1 MVFACRKCRKVFR
14 KDMIDYDEC
23 DEYCPHCDNH
33 YVITAKTPQM
43 GLQVEGDDPRLMK
56 DFRQK
61 QLQLLEEDFMADRL
75 G

>member
-1 MVFACRKCRKVFR
+1 
-14 KDMIDYDEC
+14 MIDYDEC

-33 YVITAKTPQM
+33 YVIEAKVAHM

-56 DFRQK
+56 DYRQK
-61 QLQLLEEDFMADRL
+61 QMELMELDFMADRL